1 MRQDRHIDSDT
12 RGVRHTRT
20 SSLWAATS
28 TAAVLLLILVVFI
41 AQNSG
46 RTRVHFFWA
55 TWTSSLAVDLLLAAV
70 LGALVVLVVGAL
82 RVTQLRLA
90 ARRHLRGHDATYPTA
105 DEARH
110 SDAPLRR

>member
-1 MRQDRHIDSDT
+1 MRRDRRNDADI
-12 RGVRHTRT
+12 RNVRHTRT
-20 SSLWAATS
+20 SSLWVATS
-28 TAAVLLLILVVFI
+28 AAAVLMLILVVFI

-46 RTRVHFFWA
+46 STRIHFFWA

-90 ARRHLRGHDATYPTA
+90 TRRHLRAHDSAYPSN
-105 DEARH
+105 EAARTDDPVLRH
-110 SDAPLRR
+110 

>member
-1 MRQDRHIDSDT
+1 MRQDRHNDSDT

-28 TAAVLLLILVVFI
+28 IAAVLLLILVVFI

-46 RTRVHFFWA
+46 RTRIHFFWA

-70 LGALVVLVVGAL
+70 LGALVVLVVGVL

-90 ARRHLRGHDATYPTA
+90 TRRHLRGHDSAYPRSESPDAA
-105 DEARH
+105 DALRH
-110 SDAPLRR
+110 